1 MPIQTDIISSVFAP
15 QIRGFDTISEGTSS
29 FKSTFEYTKARFDV
43 RFFWYADPVELQIF
57 DDGAEIKRT
66 DGKSFFND
74 GLSVGDSCRLQYGAE
89 FAMPITNGVFGDYTF
104 NITGISEDGFSLFTD
119 ANTIPNIIINESSVT
134 PPAATEFDYNAYKP
148 LITGLTSLTAA
159 RYSFGLNENSESF
172 NVKSKLTGEDQAY
185 LVKSIS
191 GVTASEIAGIQKGWA
206 SNIGNPTIENLA
218 RSSIKV
224 FRGPSFGSSGGT
236 VPSDGQQNFRIE
248 HTFPVLPFY
257 TVGQLNNLKNNIPP
271 SFLKGSN
278 SLAYRFSLEMSTSVS
293 TEESDKLVE
302 ADSPKG
308 SIGFFSENFNG
319 IQTQYSPESISYL
332 VGGQPN
338 DSLLSS
344 GITDVTV
351 IVNSAD
357 GTFNINQ
364 NVIVSHSYL
373 PNNEDEYL
381 NSQNF
386 FEKNFAYDAVEMGS
400 SGNIIKNVTTGLI
413 SANQLQINFSIDT
426 TGVSQELTEE
436 SNYIL
441 YVILDDDGKSANDSD
456 RTAVPVDINVYDKDP
471 DIPDLFIVDQFENFD
486 HVTDITATGNTDYK
500 GWIQDGYAVKGI
512 FKLDRSKFA
521 VLSRL
526 FIDIVAVNDSINE
539 SFTIQSNEFDLSNQ
553 VIVEG
558 NQQINIQET
567 QGFELDTLDQFN
579 QKAIVTGAFDGTFIE
594 YAFLLGLK
602 INWQDWL
609 SLPDADTIFYDP
621 AQPNNGLNQNSSR
634 YNLKEGYQ
642 LKTILRADVLE
653 SAQNITTEYITRSDL
668 NALDFDEFSID
679 DWTGVITTKREDT
692 GADTG
697 GSILGSGNTTIIT
710 ATFTPNFV
718 ITPDPNDY
726 TGIIRIVE
734 QLPQS
739 DKTITELSSV
749 RTSQPNNLL
758 IPLDGEALTKVSVI
772 GSTVVLECRTDK
784 TLVENITYT
793 LSARLLG
800 PATAVI
806 VGDFNDDFSNDF
818 FV

>member
-1 MPIQTDIISSVFAP
+1 MPIKGDILTSSFSP
-15 QIRGFDTISEGTSS
+15 QIRLFDTATGSKKLKAGVTELVRA
-29 FKSTFEYTKARFDV
+29 EYNIRFY
-43 RFFWYADPVELQIF
+43 WYAEPSVFDIF
-57 DDGAEIKRT
+57 SNGGEIVRK
-66 DGKSFFND
+66 DGKSFLSD
-74 GLSVGDSCRLQYGAE
+74 GFQIGEGLRIQFGFGASGE
-89 FAMPITNGVFGDYTF
+89 
-104 NITGISEDGFSLFTD
+104 TGTGTINAISEDGFTLFTTVGGLTNGSYD
-119 ANTIPNIIINESSVT
+119 STVEC
-134 PPAATEFDYNAYKP
+134 
-148 LITGLTSLTAA
+148 LITGLQSLDQAIY
-159 RYSFGLNENSESF
+159 RFGLIENEESF
-172 NVKSKLTGEDQAY
+172 NTNSKLTGEDQKYFIEDITGAPTFGT
-185 LVKSIS
+185 IS
-191 GVTASEIAGIQKGWA
+191 GNIIGWA
-206 SNIGNPTIENLA
+206 SSSEAINI
-218 RSSIKV
+218 SSLPLSDIPINRDAN
-224 FRGPSFGSSGGT
+224 FGGT
-236 VPSDGQQNFRIE
+236 GIQGSNVLNYNIQ
-248 HTFPVLPFY
+248 HTFPILPY
-257 TVGQLNNLKNNIPP
+257 YVVGQLNNIKNLISPSFLAGNNSLKHVFELTFKNNITDEENNKTVQ
-271 SFLKGSN
+271 FQ
-278 SLAYRFSLEMSTSVS
+278 SL
-293 TEESDKLVE
+293 D
-302 ADSPKG
+302 G
-308 SIGFFSENFNG
+308 SIGFFDELFNG
-319 IQTQYSPESISYL
+319 LQSQYSVESVDYVAVSSGL
-332 VGGQPN
+332 SNP
-338 DSLLSS
+338 SLLTE
-344 GITDVTV
+344 GLTEVT
-351 IVNSAD
+351 ILLNSAN
-357 GTFNINQ
+357 GTFTASTP
-364 NVIVSHSYL
+364 VIATHSYL
-373 PNNEDEYL
+373 PLNEDEYL
-381 NSQNF
+381 ESQDYFNT
-386 FEKNFAYDAVEMGS
+386 NFAFENTPKGAGGS
-400 SGNIIKNVTTGLI
+400 IITSVTT
-413 SANQLQINFSIDT
+413 NVINPNEMEVVILVDVSGIKPDIDAK
-426 TGVSQELTEE
+426 
-436 SNYIL
+436 SNYL
-441 YVILDDDGKSANDSD
+441 LSVTVEDETLPQSDPD
-456 RTAVPVDINVYDKDP
+456 RTVLLADVNTYDENP

-512 FKLDRSKFA
+512 FRLDRSKFA

-526 FIDIVAVNDSINE
+526 FIDIVAWNDSTDE
-539 SFTIQSNEFDLSNQ
+539 YFTIQSNEFDLSNQ

-579 QKAIVTGAFDGTFIE
+579 QKSIVTGAFDGTFIE

-621 AQPNNGLNQNSSR
+621 TEPNNGLNQNSSR

-653 SAQNITTEYITRSDL
+653 SVQNITTEYITRSDL
-668 NALDFDEFSID
+668 NALNFDEFTVD

-749 RTSQPNNLL
+749 RSSQPNNLL

-818 FV
+818 STLR

>member
-1 MPIQTDIISSVFAP
+1 MPIKGDILTSSFSP
-15 QIRGFDTISEGTSS
+15 QIRLFDTATGSKKLKAGVTELVRA
-29 FKSTFEYTKARFDV
+29 EYNIRFY
-43 RFFWYADPVELQIF
+43 WYAEPSVFDIF
-57 DDGAEIKRT
+57 SNGGEIVRK
-66 DGKSFFND
+66 DGKSFLSD
-74 GLSVGDSCRLQYGAE
+74 GFQIGEGLRIQFGFGASGE
-89 FAMPITNGVFGDYTF
+89 
-104 NITGISEDGFSLFTD
+104 TGTGTINAISEDGFTLFT
-119 ANTIPNIIINESSVT
+119 TIGGLTNGSYDSTVEC
-134 PPAATEFDYNAYKP
+134 
-148 LITGLTSLTAA
+148 LITGLQSLDQAIY
-159 RYSFGLNENSESF
+159 RFGLIENEESF
-172 NVKSKLTGEDQAY
+172 NTNSKLTGEDQKYFIEDITGAPTFGT
-185 LVKSIS
+185 IS
-191 GVTASEIAGIQKGWA
+191 GNIIGWA
-206 SNIGNPTIENLA
+206 SSSEAINI
-218 RSSIKV
+218 SSLPLSDIPINRDAN
-224 FRGPSFGSSGGT
+224 FGGT
-236 VPSDGQQNFRIE
+236 GIQGSNVLNYNIQ
-248 HTFPVLPFY
+248 HTFPILPY
-257 TVGQLNNLKNNIPP
+257 YVVGQLNNIKNLISPSFLAGNNSLKHVFELTFKNNITDEENNKTVQ
-271 SFLKGSN
+271 FQ
-278 SLAYRFSLEMSTSVS
+278 SL
-293 TEESDKLVE
+293 D
-302 ADSPKG
+302 G
-308 SIGFFSENFNG
+308 SIGFFDELFNG
-319 IQTQYSPESISYL
+319 LQSQYSIESVDYVAVSSGL
-332 VGGQPN
+332 SNP
-338 DSLLSS
+338 SLLTE
-344 GITDVTV
+344 GLTEVT
-351 IVNSAD
+351 ILLNSAN
-357 GTFNINQ
+357 GTFTGSTP
-364 NVIVSHSYL
+364 VIATHSYL
-373 PNNEDEYL
+373 PLNEDEYL
-381 NSQNF
+381 ESQDYFNT
-386 FEKNFAYDAVEMGS
+386 NFAFENTPKGAGGS
-400 SGNIIKNVTTGLI
+400 IITSVTTNVITPNEMEVVLLVDVSGI
-413 SANQLQINFSIDT
+413 KPDIDAK
-426 TGVSQELTEE
+426 
-436 SNYIL
+436 SNYL
-441 YVILDDDGKSANDSD
+441 LSVTVEDETLPQSDPD
-456 RTAVPVDINVYDKDP
+456 RTVLLADVNTYDENP

-621 AQPNNGLNQNSSR
+621 TEPNNGLNQNSSR

-749 RTSQPNNLL
+749 RSSQPNNLL

>member
-1 MPIQTDIISSVFAP
+1 MPIKGDILTSSFSP
-15 QIRGFDTISEGTSS
+15 QIRLFDTATGSKKLKAGVTELV
-29 FKSTFEYTKARFDV
+29 KAEYNIRFY
-43 RFFWYADPVELQIF
+43 WYAEPSVFDIF
-57 DDGAEIKRT
+57 SNGGEIVRK
-66 DGKSFFND
+66 DGKSFLSD
-74 GLSVGDSCRLQYGAE
+74 GFQIGEGLRIQFGFGASGE
-89 FAMPITNGVFGDYTF
+89 
-104 NITGISEDGFSLFTD
+104 TGTGTINAISEDGFTLFTTVGGLTNGSYD
-119 ANTIPNIIINESSVT
+119 STVEC
-134 PPAATEFDYNAYKP
+134 
-148 LITGLTSLTAA
+148 LITGLQSLDQAIY
-159 RYSFGLNENSESF
+159 RFGLIENEESF
-172 NVKSKLTGEDQAY
+172 NTNSKLTGEDQKYFVEDITGAPTFGT
-185 LVKSIS
+185 IS
-191 GVTASEIAGIQKGWA
+191 GNIIGWA
-206 SNIGNPTIENLA
+206 SSSEAINI
-218 RSSIKV
+218 SSLPLSDIPINRDPN
-224 FRGPSFGSSGGT
+224 FGGT
-236 VPSDGQQNFRIE
+236 GIQGSNVLNYNIQ
-248 HTFPVLPFY
+248 HTFPILPY
-257 TVGQLNNLKNNIPP
+257 YVVGQLNNIKNLISPSFLAGNNSLKHVFELTFKNNITDEENNKTVQ
-271 SFLKGSN
+271 FQ
-278 SLAYRFSLEMSTSVS
+278 SL
-293 TEESDKLVE
+293 D
-302 ADSPKG
+302 G
-308 SIGFFSENFNG
+308 SIGFFDELFNG
-319 IQTQYSPESISYL
+319 LQSQYSVESVDYVAVSSGL
-332 VGGQPN
+332 DNP
-338 DSLLSS
+338 SLLTEGLTEVTILLNSS
-344 GITDVTV
+344 
-351 IVNSAD
+351 N
-357 GTFNINQ
+357 GTFTGSTP
-364 NVIVSHSYL
+364 VIATHSYL
-373 PNNEDEYL
+373 PLNEDEYL
-381 NSQNF
+381 ESQDYFNT
-386 FEKNFAYDAVEMGS
+386 NFAFENTPKGAGGS
-400 SGNIIKNVTTGLI
+400 IITSVTTNVITPNEMEVVLLVDVSGI
-413 SANQLQINFSIDT
+413 KPDIDA
-426 TGVSQELTEE
+426 Q
-436 SNYIL
+436 SNYL
-441 YVILDDDGKSANDSD
+441 LSLTVEDETLPQSDPD
-456 RTAVPVDINVYDKDP
+456 RTVLLADVNTYDENP
-471 DIPDLFIVDQFENFD
+471 DIPDLFIVDEFENFD

-579 QKAIVTGAFDGTFIE
+579 QKSIVTGAFDGTFIE

-621 AQPNNGLNQNSSR
+621 TEPNNGLNQNSNR

-653 SAQNITTEYITRSDL
+653 SAQNITTEYITRSNL
-668 NALDFDEFSID
+668 NALNFDEFSID

-718 ITPDPNDY
+718 ITPSPNDY

-749 RTSQPNNLL
+749 RSSQPNNLL
-758 IPLDGEALTKVSVI
+758 IPLDGEALTKVSVV

-806 VGDFNDDFSNDF
+806 VGDYNDDYSNDF